1 MRLPRLLAAV
11 AGAGLVALAAPAA
24 DASAAQYSA
33 VPYLHLT
40 TSISGP
46 MFGDDSDVM
55 YYAFSVTNDAASQ
68 TTATGIEIKM
78 TRLTCTKKDEPD
90 ALCRHDQTYYQS
102 IEPLAPGQVHNGAIQ
117 IDLPNNQPEL
127 WLRFTAEVSH
137 VDQLVQGIAPDTCIY
152 GMNPSSLC
160 ASTTDD
166 LLP

>member
-1 MRLPRLLAAV
+1 MRLPRLVAAV
-11 AGAGLVALAAPAA
+11 AGFGLAALAAPTA
-24 DASAAQYSA
+24 DAAAYSSA

-68 TTATGIEIKM
+68 TTATGIELKM
-78 TRLTCTKKDEPD
+78 TMLACTKKDEPN
-90 ALCRHDQTYYQS
+90 ALCKPEPTYYQH
-102 IEPLAPGQVHNGAIQ
+102 IESLAPGKTHDGAIP

-127 WLRFTAEVSH
+127 WLRFTAEISH